1 MKNRTARRRLVIGLA
16 FLVPIALFAATNA
29 KFLKQLLFAPNLPG
43 YVKAV
48 PAGDFAQLDWTQLQ
62 QGQWDFKTKPVVP
75 PAVLAQNG
83 KPVTVRGY
91 LLPLHT
97 PGEASQ
103 FFVARNPRGC
113 YFCSPPGVAEVVQVN
128 VAGGK
133 LLTPTDWPVSV
144 FGTFKAA
151 TGQPGEDML
160 YTIDD
165 AQLKLGK

>member
-1 MKNRTARRRLVIGLA
+1 MKNRAARRRLVLGLA
-16 FLVPIALFAATNA
+16 FLIPVALFAVANA
-29 KFLKQLLFAPNLPG
+29 GFIKGLIFAPTLPG
-43 YVKAV
+43 YVKTAPV
-48 PAGDFAQLDWTQLQ
+48 GEFAPLDWKQLE
-62 QGQWDFKTKPVVP
+62 QGQWNYRSKPIVP

-83 KPVTVRGY
+83 KPVVVRGY

-103 FFVARNPRGC
+103 FFVAKNPRGC

-128 VAGGK
+128 VAGGR

-144 FGTFKAA
+144 YGIFKAA
-151 TGQPGEDML
+151 TGQPGEEML

-165 AQLKLGK
+165 AQLKIGK